1 MYPDNNSPFGPPV
14 RRSALWIVI
23 PVLLAGLVVAVL
35 LISLLLTAQQ
45 ALEFTAEGGIV
56 EKLTVFAYLTAA
68 GLVLAAGA
76 WRGDLTESLVL
87 SVPLSLLALR
97 EMDFHV
103 RFTTMGIFKTRY
115 YLAPEVSY
123 LEKIVVIAI
132 LAMLLWVGVWF
143 LRLFGRR
150 FLASIRNLHPG
161 SISVLIAASL
171 LIFSKAIDGI
181 ARKLFDVG
189 VEMRYEAMAFFHTIE
204 EVCEL
209 GAPLLLIAAA
219 ATLFYPRVSEP

>member
-1 MYPDNNSPFGPPV
+1 MYPDNNSPFGPTV
-14 RRSALWIVI
+14 RRSALGIVI
-23 PVLLAGLVVAVL
+23 PVLLAGLMVAVL
-35 LISLLLTAQQ
+35 LISRLLTAQQ
-45 ALEFTAEGGIV
+45 ALEFTDEGGIV
-56 EKLTVFAYLTAA
+56 EKLTVFAYLAAA

-76 WRGDLTESLVL
+76 WRGNLTESFVL

-132 LAMLLWVGVWF
+132 LAMLLWVGIWF
-143 LRLFGRR
+143 LRLFGHR

-161 SISVLIAASL
+161 AISVLIAASL

-189 VEMRYEAMAFFHTIE
+189 VEMRYEAMAIFHTIE